1 MYILY
6 NQSKCVCV
14 SVCVSF
20 SLSLFFLKKHTI
32 MNFYLIKVDL
42 VSSFYSLDRYL
53 IPKDTQIRWITIVS
67 WFLLF
72 DYTTIKN
79 NHNLN
84 TWPPPPLKK
93 PTQDYTN
100 ILGGFQFYT
109 ISKLGINLAKMRSQ
123 IRNLSINGNLW
134 IYLNLL
140 KQSTIIERR
149 MVSVEN

>member
-1 MYILY
+1 MSINIYKQMYILY

-84 TWPPPPLKK
+84 TWPPPPKK
-93 PTQDYTN
+93 THTRLYQYFGRIS
-100 ILGGFQFYT
+100 ILHDF
-109 ISKLGINLAKMRSQ
+109 K
-123 IRNLSINGNLW
+123 IRYKFG
-134 IYLNLL
+134 
-140 KQSTIIERR
+140 EDA
-149 MVSVEN
+149 